1 VIRLKEN
8 EVPLISGYFEKMKEE
23 ENADGDYKEDAMQA
37 YIQLLMVESMK
48 LGRYPQP
55 DAVTEDF
62 SHIHHFFDLLEKE
75 TSNINYTTPIRIK
88 TAKEFAL
95 DLSIHPNYLNAL
107 LKKHT
112 GQNAS
117 THIRNR
123 LLEEAK
129 VLLLQTDWSLLDI
142 SYSMGFSDQP
152 NFSLFFKKNTGT
164 TPAEFR
170 KRIHA

>member
-1 VIRLKEN
+1 MTTL
-8 EVPLISGYFEKMKEE
+8 
-23 ENADGDYKEDAMQA
+23 
-37 YIQLLMVESMK
+37 QLLLVESVK
-48 LGRYPQP
+48 LGRFPKP

-62 SHIHHFFDLLEKE
+62 SRIHHFFDLLEKE
-75 TSNINYTTPIRIK
+75 ASNISYTKPIRIR
-88 TAKEFAL
+88 TAKEFAS
-95 DLSIHPNYLNAL
+95 DLAIHPNYLNEL

-129 VLLLQTDWSLLDI
+129 ALLLQTDWNLNNI

-152 NFSLFFKKNTGT
+152 NFSFFFKKNTGF
-164 TPAEFR
+164 TPIEFR
-170 KRIHA
+170 KSFISQSFGV